1 MVVAYYPFVSR
12 LAKHVMT
19 PKAYNDAVP
28 AEDADAHTLAQRR
41 RILDAAQRCFI
52 SRGFHAGSISEIAA
66 AADISQG
73 LMYRYFAN
81 KRALI
86 LALIERQL
94 DHDRNAIGH
103 MPASADL
110 VEGLLRCYQQWAIG
124 ETLQGQ
130 GNAIANVALYAEI
143 TAEAHRDPVVA
154 QVLRQHDRQASAAI
168 AEWLRHHDIALGRAV
183 DEAGLQRRTLLLR
196 VLVEGLAMRA
206 VRDPGLVPDVL
217 RQLLTEAIS
226 TVLAD

>member
-1 MVVAYYPFVSR
+1 MTLNP
-12 LAKHVMT
+12 LADT
-19 PKAYNDAVP
+19 P
-28 AEDADAHTLAQRR
+28 AEDAAAARAEAQRQ

-52 SRGFHAGSISEIAA
+52 ARGFHAGSISEIAA
-66 AADISQG
+66 EADISQG

-94 DHDRNAIGH
+94 AHDQDSIGQ
-103 MPASADL
+103 MPAASDL
-110 VEGLLRCYQQWAIG
+110 VEGLLRCYQVWARG
-124 ETLQGQ
+124 ETLETT

-154 QVLRQHDRQASAAI
+154 EVLRRHDRQTSAAI
-168 AEWLRHHDIALGRAV
+168 GAWLRHHDMARGRDP
-183 DEAGLQRRTLLLR
+183 DEGDIEARILLLR

-206 VRDPGLVPDVL
+206 VRDPGLAKASL
-217 RQLLTEAIS
+217 RRLLAAAIS
-226 TVLAD
+226 RVLGE